1 VLLPTEPPR
10 ACLLLGAGLLSVLLQ
25 GAVAPA
31 LAIDEHP
38 GGRYGCRYHTAIPD
52 GVRFDELPTQHRGT
66 AFSPF
71 VDAAV
76 GAMSLAYYDEVLREL
91 TGVEPLSFG
100 PEPVVLATRYSYSD
114 QAPASWQYAH
124 ARLSA
129 LGYEVRFDAFTSGGR
144 TLQNV
149 VAVLPG
155 EVTPEKIYVIG
166 GHLDS
171 ISEQPSVLAPGA
183 EDNAS
188 GSSAVFAAARAL
200 ASYRFE
206 STIELILFSGE
217 EQGLRGSFAYVQE
230 AISEGRDVQAAVTF
244 DMISYHATDR
254 GVLIEGEPA
263 WEPLM
268 QVMADAVDAYTTL
281 DREFSFFSFGS
292 DHVPFQDA
300 GIPAILCIDLDW
312 DEYGPYHRS
321 WDTYD
326 ETDPAFALEIA
337 TAGMATAAQLAGPL
351 GPIVSVPDV
360 APGPPSLV
368 VSPNPTRGATVI
380 GFAGAGEA
388 PVDIHDVRGR
398 RVRRLATGPGDAG
411 TRRWNLRDEAGRAV
425 APGLYWVR
433 RGTLSQRLVVLR

>member
-1 VLLPTEPPR
+1 MLHRPEPPR
-10 ACLLLGAGLLSVLLQ
+10 AWSLRGVGLLTVLVL
-25 GAVAPA
+25 GTAAPV

-38 GGRYGCRYHTAIPD
+38 SGRYGCRYHTALPD
-52 GVRFDELPTQHRGT
+52 GIRFEELPTQLRGT
-66 AFSPF
+66 TFSPY

-76 GAMSLAYYDEVLREL
+76 GQMSLTFYDDVLREL
-91 TGVEPLSFG
+91 TGEEPLSFG
-100 PEPVVLATRYSYSD
+100 PEPVTLDTRYSYSD
-114 QAPASWQYAH
+114 QAPASWAYTH

-129 LGYEVRFDAFTSGGR
+129 LGYEVRFDEFNSSGR
-144 TLQNV
+144 TLKNV

-155 EVTPEKIYVIG
+155 EITPEKIYVIG

-171 ISEQPSVLAPGA
+171 ISEQASSLAPGA
-183 EDNAS
+183 EDNGS
-188 GSSAVFAAARAL
+188 GSAAVFAAAKAL
-200 ASYRFE
+200 ASFRFE

-217 EQGLRGSFAYVQE
+217 EQGLRGSIAYVQE
-230 AISEGRDVQAAVTF
+230 AISEGRDIEAAVTF

-281 DREFSFFSFGS
+281 EREFSFFSFGS

-312 DEYGPYHRS
+312 DEYAPYHRS

-326 ETDPAFALEIA
+326 KTDPAFALEIA

-351 GPIVSVPDV
+351 GPIVSVPEV

-368 VSPNPTRGATVI
+368 LSPNPARGATVI
-380 GFAGAGEA
+380 GFAGEGAA
-388 PVDIHDVRGR
+388 PVDVYDVHGR
-398 RVRRLATGPGDAG
+398 RVRRLETGADEAG
-411 TRRWNLRDEAGRAV
+411 TRRWNLRDETGRPV

-433 RGTLSQRLVVLR
+433 RGALSERLVVLR